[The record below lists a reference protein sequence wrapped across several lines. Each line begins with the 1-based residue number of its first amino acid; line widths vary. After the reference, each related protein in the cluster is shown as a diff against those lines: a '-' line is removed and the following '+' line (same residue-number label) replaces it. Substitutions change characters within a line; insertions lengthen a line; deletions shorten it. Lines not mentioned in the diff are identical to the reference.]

1 MIQLA
6 DISRPGV
13 LAKELR
19 GPRVKPGNGF
29 AITLGVTSQEM
40 VSEEKNILAALPE
53 RRQMNLDGV
62 QTKKEVLPEAPGGGF
77 GVYVGVGCGQN
88 ANVNTAGGRRAH
100 TLDFPRFQ
108 HRKKVFLQNSGQNW
122 NF

>member
-13 LAKELR
+13 LEKELR

-88 ANVNTAGGRRAH
+88 ANVNTAGGWGGESLECTGVAK
-100 TLDFPRFQ
+100 P
-108 HRKKVFLQNSGQNW
+108 KKVL
-122 NF
+122 